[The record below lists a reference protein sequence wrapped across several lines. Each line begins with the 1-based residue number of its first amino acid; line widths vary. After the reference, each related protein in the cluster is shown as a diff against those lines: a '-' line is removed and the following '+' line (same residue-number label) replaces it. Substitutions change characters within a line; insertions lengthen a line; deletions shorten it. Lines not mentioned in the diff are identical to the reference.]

1 MKKINFYQYF
11 FVRLVALCVVLC
23 GLNNEVTAQSAN
35 NDTVYTPDYRYNLNV
50 YLFVASDQVLDSAY
64 HQRVSKYLLDGQA
77 FYRQWMNHWGY
88 GDRTYGLIKDST
100 HQLVKLI
107 VIPGA
112 KTLAQYPYSTTSAD
126 AMKAEINSY
135 LNAHPED
142 RTDSRMNLVITYC
155 KDHASADVPF
165 YGYGLG
171 WCFAVDYPGMDLQAA
186 AKQTTYVGGLMHE
199 LGHGLSL
206 PHNGGIKSVN
216 TLFGTSLM
224 GSGNSTYGRTPTYL
238 TKADCA
244 ILNNNQVFA
253 QPVRSDWYAPVQ
265 DTIKGL
271 RAYYSNGNIIV
282 SGRYAS
288 NSSAPVN
295 YISFYHQQNET
306 GGDYRSTVWTAPIIG
321 TDSFYMSM
329 PYSEFTNPGDDAYIM
344 TIRLLHSN
352 GSIFSRSY
360 SYNIVDGIPQ
370 IDIYPAPKV
379 KLLGIANGAVFAKRD
394 ELTITATASDE
405 IAVTGVQFF
414 INGQQKALLVD
425 SPYQWTWNNIN
436 PGRYTILA
444 KATNTQGFVA
454 TDSVVATV
462 VDDSTTL
469 LAPVADAFVRDG
481 SFASSN
487 YGTLGQLTVKK
498 DANTGFSRI
507 SYLKFDLSNYTG
519 SLHNVKL
526 QLSLLGGVNGTQWQL
541 WKCDNDSWTE
551 TGINWNN
558 KPATATLL
566 GTQVSKLTGV
576 IEWDISNA
584 VNAEINGDKTLT
596 VAVISTIAGQTL
608 GADFYSKEAASTL
621 VRPKLLVNV
630 YPGITVT
637 QPVNGDVFEIGTSTT
652 IKADAVNDVPV
663 VAFLVNGQTTSTI
676 TQAPY
681 EWNWANLQPGTYG
694 IRAKATNSLGLTT
707 LSDSITVRV
716 KDTSGM
722 IEPIADS
729 YVRDGSANANTNFGT
744 QTGLVVKKDGS
755 GFNRITYLK
764 FDLSDYT
771 KVDTAKLRLTIQSGN
786 INATVTQW
794 QLWKCDNDNWTE
806 TGLTWNNKP
815 ATTTLLGTIP
825 GKRSGVAEWNISSIV
840 NAEANADKILT
851 LCIVGTVVNG
861 TSDVTFYSK
870 ETATTSVRPKLII
883 EAPPVISLLQ
893 PSNNDSLIEKSTTI
907 IKAKANDDKKIANV
921 KFFVNGEEK
930 ATITQSPYEW
940 SWTNAAPGVYGIRAK
955 ATDNSNIN
963 AWSDSVTVIVKDTTA
978 PVITCPANIVAVY
991 DPAKCG
997 ATILYNITAT
1007 DNFTTP
1013 VVTIVNGLSSGAVFP
1028 LGVTTVTVVATDAA
1042 GNTAVCSFTVTVNPV
1057 VTTSALTISNAT
1069 SQYSD
1074 KPLFTARIINGG
1086 SACGADAATTVTFK
1100 LGNEVLA
1107 TIPFRLEGND
1117 LVAVF
1122 NDKAF
1127 TDAPGTAKVVTA
1139 EFNTMNEAYVVNNP
1153 AAVNFTIVK
1162 EDAGVHYSGALFVST
1177 AAANNSSSTINLKAT
1192 IRDITAETG
1201 SALYDASEGDI
1212 RNATATFINRDNNTV
1227 IAANVPLV
1235 LATPGDTKT
1244 VIASYNWNV
1253 DIGNSNSQSYTIG
1266 VVVNNF
1272 YTRNN
1277 SSDNAIVTVSKPL
1290 DDFITGGGNLL
1301 LSNSSGMKAGDAGT
1315 LNDFGFN
1322 LKWNKSKS
1330 NLQGY
1335 LNTIIRRVENGILHV
1350 YQVKANS
1357 MTSMVVDAG
1366 SNAGHPY
1373 PTASFGAKANI
1384 QDITD
1389 PLSPV
1394 AIDGNATL
1402 QVSMTDGSNYGA
1414 ADKIAITVWNKNG
1427 SMWYSSNWTGVTAEQ
1442 NLSAGD
1448 IVINNATTANRTIA
1462 TNASASL
1469 SNTGGKLVVQA
1480 FPNPSANEFK
1490 LNIQTNADESVEV
1503 KVMDL
1508 QGRVISIQQVRAGNI
1523 QFGTGLRAGIY
1534 FVEVTQGKQK
1544 ERIKLIKL

>member
-1 MKKINFYQYF
+1 MKKNKFYTYF
-11 FVRLVALCVVLC
+11 FVVLIAIC
-23 GLNNEVTAQSAN
+23 LSNSLKAQSN

-50 YLFVASDQVLDSAY
+50 YLFVASDQTLDSAY

-88 GDRTYGLIKDST
+88 GDRTYGLIKDSA

-107 VIPGA
+107 VIRGA
-112 KTLAQYPYSTTSAD
+112 KTLAEYPYSTTSAD

-135 LNAHPED
+135 LNANPSD

-186 AKQTTYVGGLMHE
+186 AKQTTYVGGMMHE

-224 GSGNSTYGRTPTYL
+224 GSGNSTYQRTPTYL

-253 QPVRSDWYAPVQ
+253 QSVRNDWYASVQ

-282 SGRYAS
+282 SGRYTS

-295 YISFYHQQNET
+295 YVSFYHQKNET
-306 GGDYRSTVWTAPIIG
+306 GGDYRSTVWTTPIIG
-321 TDSFYMSM
+321 TDSFYLSM
-329 PYSEFTNPGDDAYIM
+329 AYSEFTNPGDNAYVM
-344 TIRLLHSN
+344 TIRLLHEN

-360 SYNIVDGIPQ
+360 AYNVVDGIPQ
-370 IDIYPAPKV
+370 IDIFPAPKV
-379 KLLGIANGAVFAKRD
+379 KLTELTNGAAFAKRD
-394 ELTITATASDE
+394 ELLISATASDE
-405 IAVTGVQFF
+405 IAVTDVQFI
-414 INGQQKALLVD
+414 INGQQKAVLVD
-425 SPYQWTWNNIN
+425 SPYQWTWNNVT
-436 PGRYTILA
+436 PGRYTVIA

-454 TDSVVATV
+454 LDSAVITV
-462 VDDSTTL
+462 VEDSTTL
-469 LAPVADAFVRDG
+469 LAPSADAFVRDG

-541 WKCDNDSWTE
+541 WKCDNDNWTE
-551 TGINWNN
+551 TGVNWNN
-558 KPATATLL
+558 KPAAITLA
-566 GTQVSKLTGV
+566 GSQTSKLSGV
-576 IEWDISNA
+576 VEWDITNL
-584 VNAEINGDKTLT
+584 VNTEINGDKILT
-596 VAVISTIAGQTL
+596 VAVMSAVAGQTL
-608 GADFYSKEAASTL
+608 GADFYSKEATATL
-621 VRPKLLVNV
+621 VRPKLLINV
-630 YPGITVT
+630 YPGIAIA
-637 QPVNGDVFEIGTSTT
+637 QPVNADVFEIGSSTT
-652 IKADAVNDVPV
+652 VKANVGSVNDVPV
-663 VAFLVNGQTTSTI
+663 VTFMLNGQSMSTN

-681 EWNWANLQPGTYG
+681 EWNWNNLQPGTYG

-729 YVRDGSANANTNFGT
+729 YVRDGSANVNTNFGT

-764 FDLSDYT
+764 FDVSDYT

-786 INATVTQW
+786 TNATVTQW

-806 TGLTWNNKP
+806 TGLNWNNKP

-825 GKRSGVAEWNISSIV
+825 GKRSGVAEWNISNIV
-840 NAEANADKILT
+840 QAEANGDKILT

-870 ETATTSVRPKLII
+870 ETANAAVRPKLII

-893 PSNNDSLIEKSTTI
+893 PLNNDSLIEKSTVL
-907 IKAKANDDKKIANV
+907 IKAKATDDKKIANV
-921 KFFVNGEEK
+921 SFFINGEQK
-930 ATITQSPYEW
+930 AIVTQAPYEW
-940 SWTNAAPGVYGIRAK
+940 NWTNTAPGSYGIRVK
-955 ATDNSNIN
+955 ATDNSGIS

-978 PVITCPANIVAVY
+978 PVVTCAADIVAVY
-991 DPAKCG
+991 DPTVCG
-997 ATILYNITAT
+997 ATINYSVTAT
-1007 DNFTTP
+1007 DNFSTP
-1013 VVTIVNGLSSGAVFP
+1013 VVNITNGLASGSVFP
-1028 LGVTTVTVVATDAA
+1028 LGTTTVTAVATDAA
-1042 GNTAVCSFTVTVNPV
+1042 GNTSTCSFTVTVNAI
-1057 VTTSALTISNAT
+1057 TTYSSLNIST
-1069 SQYSD
+1069 SKVQYSD
-1074 KPLFTARIINGG
+1074 KPVFAARITNGG
-1086 SACGADAATTVTFK
+1086 SNCGSSAAATATFK
-1100 LGNEVLA
+1100 LGTEVLA
-1107 TIPFRLEGND
+1107 TVPMQVNGND
-1117 LVAVF
+1117 LVAVY
-1122 NDKAF
+1122 NDRTF
-1127 TDAPGTAKVVTA
+1127 TDAPGTNKTVSV
-1139 EFNTMNEAYVVNNP
+1139 EFTSINEAYVVTNP
-1153 AAVNFTIVK
+1153 AAVNFSIVK
-1162 EDAGVHYSGALFVST
+1162 EDAAAHYSGALFVST
-1177 AAANNSSSTINLKAT
+1177 AAANNGSATIHLKAT

-1201 SALYDASEGDI
+1201 SALYDAFEGDI
-1212 RNATATFINRDNNTV
+1212 RNATATFINRENNTV

-1235 LATPGDTKT
+1235 LVTNGDTKT
-1244 VIASYNWNV
+1244 AIASYNWNV
-1253 DIGNSNSQSYTIG
+1253 DIGTANSQSYTIG
-1266 VVVNNF
+1266 IVVNNF
-1272 YTRNN
+1272 YTRN
-1277 SSDNAIVTVSKPL
+1277 SSADNAIVTVSKPL
-1290 DDFITGGGNLL
+1290 DDFIAGGGNLL
-1301 LSNSSGMKAGDAGT
+1301 LTNSSGTVAGDAGT
-1315 LNDFGFN
+1315 LNDLGFS

-1335 LNTIIRRVENGILHV
+1335 LNTIIRRMENGVLHV

-1357 MTSMVVDAG
+1357 MTSMVVDGNISAT
-1366 SNAGHPY
+1366 HPY

-1389 PLSPV
+1389 PLNPI

-1402 QVSMTDGSNYGA
+1402 QVSMTDGSNYNA
-1414 ADKIAITVWNKNG
+1414 TDKIAITVWNKNG

-1442 NLSAGD
+1442 TINAGD
-1448 IVINNATTANRTIA
+1448 IVISNAVSSNRTMMTA
-1462 TNASASL
+1462 ADVSVTNAGNKL
-1469 SNTGGKLVVQA
+1469 SVQA
-1480 FPNPSANEFK
+1480 YPNPSAQEFK
-1490 LNIQTNADESVEV
+1490 LNVQTGSDEKVNV

-1508 QGRVISIQQVRAGNI
+1508 QGRIIREMQVVAGQNFR
-1523 QFGTGLRAGIY
+1523 FGSELKAGIY
-1534 FVEVTQGKQK
+1534 FVEVTQGKQS
-1544 ERIKLIKL
+1544 ELIKLIKL